1 MDNLRSARIG
11 YRSGAK
17 HGTNPGM
24 RRFAGVAVLL
34 VTSVTG
40 AAPAQGAKTGATFA
54 LKAVGAGK
62 TGYYVYESAPN
73 SVIHGRVRVV
83 NAGDEAGTASLDA
96 VDAVT
101 GATTGAVY
109 EQSAKHKIDVGTWIA
124 LDASQVTLKP
134 GASALVDFTVTVPS
148 DARRGDHLGGIVA
161 APTETQAAAKGDN
174 SKKSFH
180 VNVVEQAVVAIQIGL
195 PGAARSKLAVRGVK
209 AGGNGGYQTLVLALS
224 NPGEL
229 MVKGKGAVQVT
240 DKSGKVVGSQRFNI
254 DTFLPR
260 TRIDYP
266 LVVRGKAL
274 LPGSYEATVSLDWG
288 SDQLRQAFPFSVSR
302 KDIKQAFGSEGVAKL
317 DNKGSGGGGGGLG
330 LIIAAVALA
339 LLLGVGGSMFWFR
352 RQTRRLEERLMARR
366 EADEPRFSQDRDDDR
381 ERDLR

>member
-1 MDNLRSARIG
+1 
-11 YRSGAK
+11 
-17 HGTNPGM
+17 M
-24 RRFAGVAVLL
+24 RRLAGLAVPL
-34 VTSVTG
+34 VIFV
-40 AAPAQGAKTGATFA
+40 APAHAAKTGATFA
-54 LKAVGAGK
+54 LKAIGAGK

-73 SVIHGRVRVV
+73 AVIHGHVRVV
-83 NAGDEAGTASLDA
+83 NAGDEPGTASLDA
-96 VDAVT
+96 VDATT

-109 EQSAKHKIDVGTWIA
+109 EQAAKHKVDVGTWIA
-124 LDASQVTLKP
+124 LDTRQVTLDP
-134 GASALVDFTVTVPS
+134 GASAVVNFTVTVPS

-161 APTETQAAAKGDN
+161 APVETQAAAKGDN

-180 VNVVEQAVVAIQIGL
+180 VNVVEQAVVAIQVGL

-229 MVKGKGAVQVT
+229 MVKGRGAVQIT
-240 DKSGKVVGSQRFNI
+240 DKSGKVVGDQRFNI

-274 LPGSYEATVSLDWG
+274 LPGSYQATVSLDWG

-317 DNKGSGGGGGGLG
+317 DGKGSGGGGGGGLG

-352 RQTRRLEERLMARR
+352 RQTRRLEERLTARR
-366 EADEPRFSQDRDDDR
+366 EADEPRFTQEREEDR
-381 ERDLR
+381 ERSER